1 MMTAK
6 TENSAQLGQI
16 QSLAL
21 WNITQRD
28 YPLDACIPQLVAIQ
42 AATTPDAVALVS
54 GEQTLSYGELNK
66 QANQL
71 AHYLQTL
78 GVREGTLVGLCVER
92 SLDMVVGLGCVS
104 FFCTKEEGGRIQEK
118 SVGERGKS
126 MKAKKNK
133 RERSPEM
140 RTA

>member
-28 YPLDACIPQLVAIQ
+28 YPLDACIPQLVARQ

-54 GEQTLSYGELNK
+54 GEQAG
-66 QANQL
+66 
-71 AHYLQTL
+71 
-78 GVREGTLVGLCVER
+78 
-92 SLDMVVGLGCVS
+92 
-104 FFCTKEEGGRIQEK
+104 
-118 SVGERGKS
+118 
-126 MKAKKNK
+126 
-133 RERSPEM
+133 
-140 RTA
+140 